1 MSFDSSNVQEALNQL
16 NEYVKEHKND
26 YEITLKEWKLETI
39 NGEEMPVLK
48 VKNKI
53 NLNPQPQYVINA
65 RNKEEIIKYAHKKGA
80 IVIVDALNKTYKM
93 FEKYINKE

>member
-1 MSFDSSNVQEALNQL
+1 MATSVVSFSFRCA
-16 NEYVKEHKND
+16 KF
-26 YEITLKEWKLETI
+26 
-39 NGEEMPVLK
+39 
-48 VKNKI
+48 
-53 NLNPQPQYVINA
+53 INA

>member
-1 MSFDSSNVQEALNQL
+1 MFAFQILIDIMKLIKMENYKKFNANPHRGAYSLSLEATEQ
-16 NEYVKEHKND
+16 
-26 YEITLKEWKLETI
+26 YENTRE
-39 NGEEMPVLK
+39 
-48 VKNKI
+48 KI
-53 NLNPQPQYVINA
+53 AKFINA